1 VALQKTGEATLEK
14 PSTFGFV
21 TAKVV
26 ESSGRDNNDVIAEE
40 WLEAIDPS
48 TNRPYWYNPVS

>member
-1 VALQKTGEATLEK
+1 VALQKTGETTLEK

-26 ESSGRDNNDVIAEE
+26 ESSGRDNDDVIAEE

-48 TNRPYWYNPVS
+48 TNRPYYPVS